1 MRCLVVLRHDG
12 RRRAARAQ
20 WATVSPAVHTA
31 PRAPRAYSYQS
42 MGRLPT
48 QSGRASAEPG
58 QQRRANGRRLGDV
71 PQKSLSSLT
80 PCLHSPRPRSTS
92 SWSRPAKTGV
102 SWIVHARARVRAS
115 LARCWRLRRQP
126 LPLRSPRRP
135 PLLSIALIEPKGRI
149 QPVGHEG
156 ALVLGLVAHA
166 ADKESVERA

>member
-31 PRAPRAYSYQS
+31 QRAPRAYQWV
-42 MGRLPT
+42 GFLHT

-80 PCLHSPRPRSTS
+80 PCLHSPRPQSTS

-102 SWIVHARARVRAS
+102 SWIVQARARVRAS

-135 PLLSIALIEPKGRI
+135 PLLSIALIESKGRI